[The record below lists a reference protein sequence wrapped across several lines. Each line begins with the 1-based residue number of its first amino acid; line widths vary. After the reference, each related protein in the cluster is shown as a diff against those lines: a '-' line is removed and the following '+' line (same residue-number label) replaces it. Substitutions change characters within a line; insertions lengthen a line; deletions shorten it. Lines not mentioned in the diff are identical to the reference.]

1 MYPQQSS
8 GPGLLK
14 TAVVAGAAG
23 LGGAALYNGELM
35 ENILKLLLR
44 LSFLSS
50 IQARSQQR
58 SS

>member
-23 LGGAALYNGELM
+23 LGGAALYNGELI
-35 ENILKLLLR
+35 EIIV
-44 LSFLSS
+44 S
-50 IQARSQQR
+50 
-58 SS
+58 